1 MLSSKFRLPSM
12 CEQSAVDTAKHSRLG
27 RSHIRFRYS
36 LFSPLTRKNSHSGYF
51 FSVNYRLRSSVGERG
66 ISVPDVAGWI
76 RLKGTKRKDHA
87 LRDLFFLSSPNNF
100 EPFFKVNIQSTFFRP
115 FLHHRQNRKTIQNSQ
130 HSK

>member
-1 MLSSKFRLPSM
+1 MKSEKVKIPHTYVYGIFWLPVLGLNFRLPSM

-27 RSHIRFRYS
+27 RSYIRFRYS

-76 RLKGTKRKDHA
+76 RLKGAKRKDHA
-87 LRDLFFLSSPNNF
+87 LRDLFFLAPRAGL
-100 EPFFKVNIQSTFFRP
+100 EPATS
-115 FLHHRQNRKTIQNSQ
+115 
-130 HSK
+130 